1 MPEECL
7 CAVMRGL
14 YDAKE
19 LPLYRGKVA
28 RNPLQKLLG
37 YPAGS
42 LLASSKNP
50 NHAGA
55 RRCIAEFDRHLR
67 RQGHGTVWEEKV
79 RDIRPFL
86 ERLSAA
92 GDLPISDHGG
102 LNRTAV
108 LREFGLGARSV
119 WIAQARA
126 PLLKSLLDEYDG
138 KLRQQGRTQYRYAQD
153 EDRLLEA
160 LARPDL
166 KLTHRRI
173 VSKRWLSKATGIP
186 VEAMNYTPCLKRAV
200 EQKQAEVDAA
210 LRTGASSETVLV
222 GGAEQPNLGAK
233 PHSRSHGR
241 VFDFT
246 ELIPAYGLPFV
257 EKLATAFVFVADD
270 LASPKGSYQRV
281 RHFLG
286 WLADHSPAKSDVMPA
301 LRANLS
307 PPTAPF
313 ERMLL
318 AYREELMNAPNRG
331 TRRSAHPQLAI
342 IERMGQVGVFPEI
355 SIGRR
360 RRDGRSSPRIV
371 DARPTLAEARA
382 LDKGALA
389 VVEQLV
395 TEQSSHLPPGKD
407 TVAFI
412 ETLGLERQRRGDL
425 PEALPDAIRVICEER
440 LDVIREAASAVFV
453 EWREQYVEGRRLLE
467 AAEPGSKIG
476 DALRACSSRGARNRA
491 VDRFFPRSDPELALA
506 NLASLVHAEQDG
518 ICPASRSHGKSQFWP
533 KAYAKVGGKARVQSL
548 LLPPRLVVSAVA
560 CLYLCESG
568 ANVAVALSLSRRALR
583 PSQKSGHL
591 EVIGHKARSGG
602 KPIYN
607 TLARRSSLRTAVSAV
622 EAMEQLR
629 EAAGACGKINE
640 SSAGLLFVHPARD
653 GMAGLREDQLRGDL
667 ATIISRTRLASFKV
681 LPSMIRPTVLLA
693 QQLRN
698 PGKLEVAQVLAQH
711 KSPTTTMGYVEKLP
725 HKLILAER
733 VRDFADS
740 VEVEIL
746 ATDRTPATRAEP
758 NPWRETGMG
767 VLCRNPLAGAQPAYP
782 KGNSCEAV
790 DRCVS
795 CPQMVVVANPPSI
808 ARMILWRDALAEAE
822 PRWLEDRYD
831 RWVDVWVPWKA
842 LCDVVLGQKLARGP
856 LAGIK
861 REAGKLAQELKKSE
875 GFGLPEPF

>member
-1 MPEECL
+1 
-7 CAVMRGL
+7 MRRL

-42 LLASSKNP
+42 FLASSKNS

-55 RRCIAEFDRHLR
+55 RRCIAAFDRHLR

-79 RDIRPFL
+79 KDIRPFL

-92 GDLPISDHGG
+92 GDLPISGHGG

-108 LREFGLGARSV
+108 LREFGLGTGSASLF
-119 WIAQARA
+119 QSRA
-126 PLLKSLLDEYDG
+126 PLLRALLDEYDE
-138 KLRQQGRTQYRYAQD
+138 KLRQQGRTQYRYAQH

-166 KLTHRRI
+166 NLTHGRI

-186 VEAMNYTPCLKRAV
+186 VGAMGYTPCLKRAID
-200 EQKQAEVDAA
+200 QKQAEVDAA

-222 GGAEQPNLGAK
+222 GGAEQPNLGAT
-233 PHSRSHGR
+233 PHSESHGR

-246 ELIPAYGLPFV
+246 ELIPAYGQPFV
-257 EKLATAFVFVADD
+257 ERLATAFVFVAAD
-270 LASPKGSYQRV
+270 LASPKASYLRV

-286 WLADHSPAKSDVMPA
+286 WLAGHSPAKPDVTSA
-301 LRANLS
+301 LRANLL
-307 PPTAPF
+307 PPKAPF
-313 ERMLL
+313 ERMVL
-318 AYREELMNAPNRG
+318 AYREEHMNASNQG
-331 TRRSAHPQLAI
+331 TRHTSQLNLAI
-342 IERMGQVGVFPEI
+342 IEKLGQVGVLPEV

-360 RRDGRSSPRIV
+360 MRAGLRSNGV
-371 DARPTLAEARA
+371 GDARPTLAEARA
-382 LDKGALA
+382 WDKGALA
-389 VVEQLV
+389 AVEQLL
-395 TEQSSHLPPGKD
+395 TEQGRNLPPGTD

-412 ETLGLERQRRGDL
+412 ETLGLERQRRADL
-425 PEALPDAIRVICEER
+425 PEALPDAIRAICEER
-440 LDVIREAASAVFV
+440 LDVIREAASAVFR
-453 EWREQYVEGRRLLE
+453 EWREHFAEGRRLLE

-476 DALRACSSRGARNRA
+476 DALRACSSRGAWNRE
-491 VDRFFPRSDPELALA
+491 VGRLFPRADPELALA
-506 NLASLVHAEQDG
+506 NLASLVRAEHDG
-518 ICPASRSHGKSQFWP
+518 ICPVGTVNGKSNFWS
-533 KAYAKVGGKARVQSL
+533 KSYAKVGGKARVQRL
-548 LLPPRLVVSAVA
+548 LLPPRVVVSAVA

-583 PSQKSGHL
+583 LSKSGHM
-591 EVIGHKARSGG
+591 EVVGHKARSGG
-602 KPIYN
+602 KAIYN
-607 TLARRSSLRTAVSAV
+607 TLARRSSLRSAVSAV
-622 EAMEQLR
+622 EAMEELR
-629 EAAGACGKINE
+629 EAAGACGKIKE
-640 SSAGLLFVHPARD
+640 GSADRLFVHPASD
-653 GMAGLREDQLRGDL
+653 GMAVLREDLLRGDL
-667 ATIISRTRLASFKV
+667 ATIISPTHLASFKI

-711 KSPTTTMGYVEKLP
+711 KSPTTTMGYVNKLP

-733 VRDFADS
+733 VREFADS

-746 ATDRTPATRAEP
+746 ATDRKPATPAEP

-767 VLCRNPLAGAQPAYP
+767 VLCRNPKAGAQPAYP
-782 KGNSCEAV
+782 KGTSCEAV

-808 ARMILWRDALAEAE
+808 AQMILWRDALAEAE
-822 PRWLEDRYD
+822 PSWIEDRYD

-856 LAGIK
+856 LAGVK
-861 REAGKLAQELKKSE
+861 QAAGKLAREIKESE
-875 GFGLPEPF
+875 GFRLPEPF